1 MEPKKNII
9 FTEKEGKNDNPVM
22 IGESYGI
29 DEGSCMLHYHECIEI
44 CYVRQGTGIYLI
56 EGNVYAFKAGDIF
69 VISSNEIHLAYN
81 DKDVVMLVLLFMP
94 TILYGGTGYPFEL
107 EYIYTYHETR
117 RQKLHKIEPADN
129 FYGQILDSLMEL
141 LQENTEQNLGYE
153 LIAKASLL
161 KMTSNIK
168 RCFNI
173 QNQTVL
179 NNTAKKYELFQPVFN
194 YIKEKYATK
203 IKIEELAVLVNMSVS
218 NFNLVFKKTTG
229 FTPIEY
235 VNKYRIA
242 KASKLL
248 LETDKKIIDIAEET
262 GFFSLP
268 NFISCF
274 KKYTGKL
281 PKDYRSIRE

>member
-1 MEPKKNII
+1 LEPKKDII
-9 FTEKEGKNDNPVM
+9 FTESEGKNDIPIM
-22 IGESYGI
+22 IGESFGI

-56 EGNVYAFKAGDIF
+56 EGIEYEFKAGDIF

-81 DKDVVMLVLLFMP
+81 DRDVVMLVLLFMP
-94 TILYGGTGYPFEL
+94 NILYAGTGYPFEM
-107 EYIYTYHETR
+107 EYIYTFHETR
-117 RQKLHKIEPADN
+117 RQKLHKIDPADN
-129 FYGQILDSLMEL
+129 FYNQILDSLMEL
-141 LQENTEQNLGYE
+141 LQENTDQSLGYE
-153 LIAKASLL
+153 LITKASLL

-173 QNQTVL
+173 QNQTVIC
-179 NNTAKKYELFQPVFN
+179 NTAKKSELFQLVFS
-194 YIKEKYATK
+194 YIREKYSTK
-203 IKIEELAVLVNMSVS
+203 IKVEELAVLVNMSVS
-218 NFNLVFKKTTG
+218 NFSLVFKKTTG

-248 LETDKKIIDIAEET
+248 LDTDKKIIDIAEET

-281 PKDYRSIRE
+281 PKDYRTIRE

>member
-1 MEPKKNII
+1 MEPKKDII
-9 FTEKEGKNDNPVM
+9 FTESEGKNDIPIM
-22 IGESYGI
+22 IGESFGI

-56 EGNVYAFKAGDIF
+56 EGIEYEFKAGDIF

-94 TILYGGTGYPFEL
+94 TILYAGTGYPFEM
-107 EYIYTYHETR
+107 EYIYTFHETR
-117 RQKLHKIEPADN
+117 RQKLHKIEPKDN
-129 FYGQILDSLMEL
+129 FYNQILDSLMEL
-141 LQENTEQNLGYE
+141 LQENTNLSLGYE
-153 LIAKASLL
+153 LITKASLL
-161 KMTSNIK
+161 KLTSNIK

-173 QNQTVL
+173 QNQTL
-179 NNTAKKYELFQPVFN
+179 ICNTAKKNELFQLVFS
-194 YIKEKYATK
+194 YIREKYSTK
-203 IKIEELAVLVNMSVS
+203 IKVEELAVLVNMSVS
-218 NFNLVFKKTTG
+218 NFSLVFKKTTG

-248 LETDKKIIDIAEET
+248 LDTDKKIIDIAEET

-281 PKDYRSIRE
+281 PKDYRTIRE